1 MQFLDPVDPSK
12 IDDSGES
19 QSTILATANLM
30 AASYVPTPE

>member
-19 QSTILATANLM
+19 QSTILATSNLM
-30 AASYVPTPE
+30 AASYVPSPE